1 MADWTS
7 AMQQTFEYYIVDPGT
22 WKDDKKINTVISSR
36 ISRDSGAETL
46 GSASIT
52 MTESVGEC
60 YIRIYLVTIQN
71 GIRERWPLG
80 TYMVQTPSYSFDGK
94 VRNITMD
101 AYTPLIE
108 LKEKPP
114 PLGYSVYKYENIME
128 RVCLIMRE
136 NMRAPIVKSESEKGE
151 TLYSNFIANLDDTW
165 MTFVKDLIA
174 NAEMRIDLDE
184 LGRVLF
190 MPIQEL
196 AALQPVWTFDTNNS
210 SILYPNFNIE
220 HDLYGIPNEVEVI
233 HTKNNISVS
242 VKVVNDDPNSPVST
256 VNRGRRITHRI
267 TDPAIPGTPNE
278 AQLKEYAMSVL
289 KDMSSIEYTV
299 SYTHG
304 YCPVRVGDCVRLN
317 YPAAGL
323 RNVKA
328 KIISQTIDCVPGCPV
343 TDKAVFTSNL
353 WDGM

>member
-7 AMQQTFEYYIVDPGT
+7 TMQQTFEYYVVDPGT
-22 WKDDKKINTVISSR
+22 WKDKKKIDTVISSN
-36 ISRDSGAETL
+36 ISRDLEAETL

-52 MTESVGEC
+52 IAESLGEC

-71 GIRERWPLG
+71 GIRERHPLG

-94 VRNITMD
+94 IRNITMD

-108 LKEKPP
+108 LKEKHP
-114 PLGYSVYKYENIME
+114 PLGYSMVKEENIME
-128 RVCLIMRE
+128 RAYAVMRE
-136 NMRAPIVKSESEKGE
+136 QMRAPVVYTSKDTK
-151 TLYSNFIANLDDTW
+151 LYANFIANLDDTW
-165 MTFVKDLIA
+165 ITFIRDLIA
-174 NAEMRIDLDE
+174 NADMRLELDE

-190 MPIQEL
+190 APVQEL
-196 AALQPVWTFDTNNS
+196 AALQPVWTFDTKNS
-210 SILYPNFNIE
+210 SILYPSFNIE

-233 HTKNNISVS
+233 YSNGTTSSSI
-242 VKVVNDDPNSPVST
+242 KVVNDDPNSPVST

-267 TDPAIPGTPNE
+267 SNPDVVGKPSE
-278 AQLKEYAMSVL
+278 AELKEYATRKL
-289 KDMSSIEYTV
+289 KELSSIEYTV

-304 YCPVRVGDCVRLN
+304 YCPVRIGDCVRLN
-317 YPAAGL
+317 YEAAGL

-343 TDKAVFTSNL
+343 TEKAVFTSNL
-353 WDGM
+353 WDGGVI

>member
-7 AMQQTFEYYIVDPGT
+7 TMQQTFEYYVVDPGT
-22 WKDDKKINTVISSR
+22 WKDKKKIDTVISSN
-36 ISRDSGAETL
+36 ISRDLEAETL

-52 MTESVGEC
+52 IAESLGEC

-71 GIRERWPLG
+71 GIRERHPLG

-94 VRNITMD
+94 IRNITMD

-108 LKEKPP
+108 LKEKHP
-114 PLGYSVYKYENIME
+114 PLGYSMVKEENIME
-128 RVCLIMRE
+128 RAYAIMRE
-136 NMRAPIVKSESEKGE
+136 QMRAPVVYTSKDTK
-151 TLYSNFIANLDDTW
+151 LYANFIANLDDTW
-165 MTFVKDLIA
+165 ITFIRDLIA
-174 NAEMRIDLDE
+174 NADMRLELDE

-190 MPIQEL
+190 APVQEL
-196 AALQPVWTFDTNNS
+196 AALQPVWTFDTKNS
-210 SILYPNFNIE
+210 SILYPSFNIE

-233 HTKNNISVS
+233 YSNGTTSSSI
-242 VKVVNDDPNSPVST
+242 KVVNDDPNSPVST

-267 TDPAIPGTPNE
+267 SNPDVVGKPSE
-278 AQLKEYAMSVL
+278 AELKEYAIRKL
-289 KDMSSIEYTV
+289 KELSSIEYTV

-304 YCPVRVGDCVRLN
+304 YCPVRIGDCVRLN
-317 YPAAGL
+317 YEAAGL

-343 TDKAVFTSNL
+343 TEKAVFTSNL
-353 WDGM
+353 WDGV

>member
-7 AMQQTFEYYIVDPGT
+7 TMQQTFEYYVVDPGT
-22 WKDDKKINTVISSR
+22 WKDKKKIDTVISSN
-36 ISRDSGAETL
+36 ISRDLEAETL

-52 MTESVGEC
+52 IAESLGEC

-71 GIRERWPLG
+71 GIRERHPLG

-94 VRNITMD
+94 IRNITMD

-108 LKEKPP
+108 LKEKHP
-114 PLGYSVYKYENIME
+114 PLGYSMVKEENIME
-128 RVCLIMRE
+128 RAYAIMRE
-136 NMRAPIVKSESEKGE
+136 QMRAPVVYTSKDTK
-151 TLYSNFIANLDDTW
+151 LYANFIANLDDTW
-165 MTFVKDLIA
+165 ITFIRDLIA
-174 NAEMRIDLDE
+174 NADMRLELDE

-190 MPIQEL
+190 APIQEL
-196 AALQPVWTFDTNNS
+196 AALQPVWTFDTKNS
-210 SILYPNFNIE
+210 SILYPSFNIE

-233 HTKNNISVS
+233 YSNGTTSSSI
-242 VKVVNDDPNSPVST
+242 KVVNDDPNSPVST

-267 TDPAIPGTPNE
+267 SNPDVVGKPSE
-278 AQLKEYAMSVL
+278 AELKEYATRKL
-289 KDMSSIEYTV
+289 KELSSIEYTV

-304 YCPVRVGDCVRLN
+304 YCPVRIGDCVRLN
-317 YPAAGL
+317 YEAAGL

-343 TDKAVFTSNL
+343 TEKAVFTSNL
-353 WDGM
+353 WDGV

>member
-108 LKEKPP
+108 LKEKHP

-151 TLYSNFIANLDDTW
+151 TLHSNFIANLDDTW

-190 MPIQEL
+190 MPVQEL

-317 YPAAGL
+317 HPAAGL

>member
-7 AMQQTFEYYIVDPGT
+7 TMQQTFEYYVVDPGT
-22 WKDDKKINTVISSR
+22 WKDKKKIDTVISSN
-36 ISRDSGAETL
+36 ISRDLEAETL

-52 MTESVGEC
+52 IAESLGEC

-71 GIRERWPLG
+71 GIRERHPLG

-94 VRNITMD
+94 IRNITMD

-108 LKEKPP
+108 LKEKHP
-114 PLGYSVYKYENIME
+114 PLGYSMVKEENIME
-128 RVCLIMRE
+128 RAYAIMRE
-136 NMRAPIVKSESEKGE
+136 QMRAPVVYTSKDTK
-151 TLYSNFIANLDDTW
+151 LYANFIANLDDTW
-165 MTFVKDLIA
+165 ITFIRDLIA
-174 NAEMRIDLDE
+174 NADMRLELDE

-190 MPIQEL
+190 APVQEL

-210 SILYPNFNIE
+210 SILYPSFNIE

-233 HTKNNISVS
+233 YSNGTTSSSI
-242 VKVVNDDPNSPVST
+242 KVVNDDPNSPVSI

-267 TDPAIPGTPNE
+267 SNPDVVGKPSE
-278 AQLKEYAMSVL
+278 AELKEYATRKL
-289 KDMSSIEYTV
+289 KELSSIEYTV

-304 YCPVRVGDCVRLN
+304 YCPVRIGDCVRLN
-317 YPAAGL
+317 YEAAGL

-343 TDKAVFTSNL
+343 TEKAVFTSNL
-353 WDGM
+353 WDGV

>member
-7 AMQQTFEYYIVDPGT
+7 TMQQTFEYYVVDPGT
-22 WKDDKKINTVISSR
+22 WKDKKKIDTVISSN
-36 ISRDSGAETL
+36 ISRDLEAETL

-52 MTESVGEC
+52 IAESLGEC

-71 GIRERWPLG
+71 GIRERHPLG

-94 VRNITMD
+94 IRNITMD

-108 LKEKPP
+108 LKEKHP
-114 PLGYSVYKYENIME
+114 PLGYSMIKEENIME
-128 RVCLIMRE
+128 RAYAVMRE
-136 NMRAPIVKSESEKGE
+136 QMRAPVVYTSKDTK
-151 TLYSNFIANLDDTW
+151 LYANFIANLDDTW
-165 MTFVKDLIA
+165 ITFIRDLIA
-174 NAEMRIDLDE
+174 NADMRLELDE

-190 MPIQEL
+190 APVQEL
-196 AALQPVWTFDTNNS
+196 AALQPVWTFDTKNS
-210 SILYPNFNIE
+210 SILYPSFNIE

-233 HTKNNISVS
+233 YSNGTTSSSI
-242 VKVVNDDPNSPVST
+242 KVVNDDPNSPVST

-267 TDPAIPGTPNE
+267 SNPDVVGKPSE
-278 AQLKEYAMSVL
+278 AELKEYATRKL
-289 KDMSSIEYTV
+289 KELSSIEYTV

-304 YCPVRVGDCVRLN
+304 YCPVRIGDCVRLN
-317 YPAAGL
+317 YEAAGL

-343 TDKAVFTSNL
+343 TEKAVFTSNL
-353 WDGM
+353 WDGV

>member
-108 LKEKPP
+108 LKEKHP

-151 TLYSNFIANLDDTW
+151 TLHSNFIANLDDTW